1 MSELKIYGAM
11 VKVIQGDITELVVD
25 AIVNAANNQLVM
37 GGGVAGAIKR
47 KGGQVIEDDAVKKGP
62 IEIGQAV
69 ASVAGS
75 LKTKYVIHAATM
87 GIPTRQSP
95 SGGDFKTDE
104 FKIRESCKNALRVAN
119 ELKLISIALPA
130 LGCGVGHFPVVGAAK
145 ILAQETLR
153 HLRETKS
160 TLKEIIFCLYDKAAY
175 DIFQRDALGYL
186 DYIENQLQSPFATV
200 DTIIDINGEIVLIKR
215 TNPPYGWAI
224 PGGFVDYGES
234 LEDAAKREALEETS
248 LKVENVKQFHTY
260 SDPKRDP
267 RFHTISTVFTATAT
281 GIPKADSD
289 AADVKLFQENDLPE
303 KMAFDHRQILSDY
316 FKAKKKGSC

>member
-1 MSELKIYGAM
+1 MDQIKIYNAV
-11 VKVIQGDITELVVD
+11 VKIVRGDITELTVD

-47 KGGQVIEDDAVKKGP
+47 KGGQIIEDDAVKKGP
-62 IEIGQAV
+62 IEIGLAV

-87 GIPTRQSP
+87 GVN
-95 SGGDFKTDE
+95 FKTDE
-104 FKIRESCKNALRVAN
+104 FKIRESCKNALKVAN
-119 ELKLISIALPA
+119 ELKLSSIALPA
-130 LGCGVGHFPVVGAAK
+130 LGCGVGGFPIIGAAK
-145 ILAQETLR
+145 IMAQETLR

-175 DIFQRDALGYL
+175 DVFQRDALGYL

-215 TNPPYGWAI
+215 TNPPFGWAI

-234 LEDAAKREALEETS
+234 LESAAKREALEETS

-281 GIPKADSD
+281 GTPKADSD
-289 AADVKLFQENDLPE
+289 AADVKLFKENDLPE

-316 FKAKKKGSC
+316 FKTKKNGSC